1 MQVGNFLVLCGPL
14 NWGAIY
20 HKVASKVA
28 CPFNNRSFAQISVSH
43 SGRNSMLLLSF
54 LKIKQSKTV

>member
-43 SGRNSMLLLSF
+43 SGRNSMLL
-54 LKIKQSKTV
+54 